1 MKQALLIAALLI
13 AALLCTGC
21 ASFKT
26 KQIDERQLPDGSY
39 TKVSTYA
46 ASRTLFTSKSDL
58 ANFKAAQTEGSQTA
72 SVGTLGQSSSGT
84 NAVEALKSLDS
95 ILGKIR

>member
-1 MKQALLIAALLI
+1 MKTLLFLTI
-13 AALLCTGC
+13 LCTGC

-26 KQIDERQLPDGSY
+26 KQIDERQLTDGSY

-58 ANFKAAQTEGSQTA
+58 ANFKASQTEGQQSA

-95 ILGKIR
+95 ILSKVR